1 MVRAFFPALEGGRAA
16 GEDLFCRNGTL
27 VCAPGVRPACIASIL
42 LGKFRTHC
50 ITCLRCLLR
59 SCVLGHLAHLRPTC
73 TPRTYGFR
81 RISVCFFVASACTCA
96 RRSPARLAT
105 VGHLIA
111 PRSSHVPPVA
121 ALAIP
126 SSPYRR
132 KGATGSTKIEH
143 ASRRSTG
150 PLWHRSRR
158 NPGASGV
165 RTEGSLHRAGV
176 RFLATPELLTF

>member
-1 MVRAFFPALEGGRAA
+1 MSHGFTVVRAFFPALEGGRAA

-105 VGHLIA
+105 VGHFIA
-111 PRSSHVPPVA
+111 PRSSQVPPVA

-126 SSPYRR
+126 SSPYRME
-132 KGATGSTKIEH
+132 KGSYREH
-143 ASRRSTG
+143 QNRARIKAQHRPSLASVQAESGRLRSADRGLIT
-150 PLWHRSRR
+150 
-158 NPGASGV
+158 
-165 RTEGSLHRAGV
+165 
-176 RFLATPELLTF
+176 